1 MSKCTYLGPEYDSRT
16 WDYMKNPTPYCGCQ
30 TLEGK
35 SYCADHYYVVYKKG
49 SAFAGRTAEKAI
61 EKEIADIELMKLIA
75 QQEADE
81 GELANV

>member
-1 MSKCTYLGPEYDSRT
+1 MGACTYLGPEYDSRT
-16 WDYMKNPTPYCGCQ
+16 WDYTLNPTPYCGCQ

-35 SYCADHYYVVYKKG
+35 SYCHEHYYVVYKKG
-49 SAFAGRTAEKAI
+49 SSNLKNNTKAI
-61 EKEIADIELMKLIA
+61 EAEIRDIELKKLIA

>member
-1 MSKCTYLGPEYDSRT
+1 MGTCTYLGPEFDPRRHNYV
-16 WDYMKNPTPYCGCQ
+16 KEPVPFCGCQ

-35 SYCADHYYVVYKKG
+35 AYCSDHYYVVYKKG
-49 SAFAGRTAEKAI
+49 SSNLKNNTRAI
-61 EKEIADIELMKLIA
+61 EKEIADIELKRLIA

>member
-1 MSKCTYLGPEYDSRT
+1 MGTCTYLGPEFDVRT
-16 WDYMKNPTPYCGCQ
+16 HDYTNSPTPYCGCQ

-35 SYCADHYYVVYKKG
+35 SYCSDHYYVVYKKG
-49 SAFAGRTAEKAI
+49 SSNLKNNTKAI
-61 EKEIADIELMKLIA
+61 EKEIADIELARLIA

>member
-1 MSKCTYLGPEYDSRT
+1 MGACTYLGPEFDTLT
-16 WDYMKNPTPYCGCQ
+16 WDYQKKPTPYCGCQ

-49 SAFAGRTAEKAI
+49 SSNLKNNTKAI
-61 EKEIADIELMKLIA
+61 EAEIRDIELKRLIA

>member
-1 MSKCTYLGPEYDSRT
+1 MGACTYLGPEYDSLT
-16 WDYMKNPTPYCGCQ
+16 WDYHNNPTPYCGCQ

-35 SYCADHYYVVYKKG
+35 SYCSDHYYVVYKKG
-49 SAFAGRTAEKAI
+49 SSNLKNNSKAI
-61 EKEIADIELMKLIA
+61 EKEISDIELKRLIA